1 MSILWNG
8 DWGTRFPTDS
18 AIVKYCKNL
27 DETTAQITSED
38 LEKAFGLEPHI
49 ARLFAMLVARN
60 ARFNHAYEN
69 TENHEN
75 YMKIIGKSQKIHI
88 RKYTEHRKKYEN
100 I

>member
-1 MSILWNG
+1 MQRKEKLEFLGHGHSPFDDLGHLMSILWNG

-60 ARFNHAYEN
+60 ARFNETKFYFVREVF
-69 TENHEN
+69 
-75 YMKIIGKSQKIHI
+75 
-88 RKYTEHRKKYEN
+88 
-100 I
+100 